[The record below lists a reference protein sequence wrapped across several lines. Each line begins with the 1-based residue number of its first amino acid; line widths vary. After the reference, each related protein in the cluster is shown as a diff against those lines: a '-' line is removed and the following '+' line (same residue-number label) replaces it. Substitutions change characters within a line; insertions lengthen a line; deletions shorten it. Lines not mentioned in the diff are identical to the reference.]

1 MPRDETRLGGERGAV
16 ARANVR
22 GGEVRAREG
31 KDAEGGERD
40 DAPRVA
46 GAQHGESRC
55 GVEVVEE
62 RAIGVVVARE
72 SARTPIAISFARV
85 PVAAGEGESRRRGL
99 VRARGSEGVRGGRL
113 LPVDAGDRRVVGTGD
128 VEHLAVL
135 DVKQLHGAVRVAGHE
150 HLTVRSPTQARH
162 GTVGVGRPQ
171 LVLALGGGLVPVQPS
186 QGKLPVRRRQ
196 RQEIHRRAPRGRAR
210 GSQHVLVVEKRER
223 VRRGGAGRAGVG
235 SHRSRNRG
243 GRRRSVRAP
252 RESGRVGGRGD
263 EVVDGGRSTEILR
276 HKQPRTQPIRTDFA
290 RFENRRCE
298 SDESSSIRAMRVGSI
313 DSLCESP
320 RGSIGV

>member
-1 MPRDETRLGGERGAV
+1 MNRRFRRRRRRRAPSMSRARRVFGPRTRRGRARDSGTRRRASRRNASRGERGAV

-186 QGKLPVRRRQ
+186 QGKLPVLTSP
-196 RQEIHRRAPRGRAR
+196 APGDPSSGTTRT
-210 GSQHVLVVEKRER
+210 
-223 VRRGGAGRAGVG
+223 
-235 SHRSRNRG
+235 RSREPTCSCRG
-243 GRRRSVRAP
+243 EA
-252 RESGRVGGRGD
+252 
-263 EVVDGGRSTEILR
+263 
-276 HKQPRTQPIRTDFA
+276 
-290 RFENRRCE
+290 
-298 SDESSSIRAMRVGSI
+298 
-313 DSLCESP
+313 
-320 RGSIGV
+320 